1 MAFVTVADVDDED
14 RLDNSLLQICKL
26 GFGHKVKLLFRLWA
40 KGLVKILK
48 LKLRRDFELSQD
60 FELETQARFKAD
72 IWSVFCWCLVGV
84 TKLNHNQNSETK
96 LGQDFK
102 FSRDTVCYCLFEI
115 LELMLYRDSKN
126 WNMIKMCARTCDK
139 NSTLRSVVPLAM
151 FVLCIVF
158 AFLVHLN
165 SRPF

>member
-1 MAFVTVADVDDED
+1 MWPWRVKMPTPNSRLLLLLVLVMRIFLATVCC
-14 RLDNSLLQICKL
+14 I
-26 GFGHKVKLLFRLWA
+26 FGSW
-40 KGLVKILK
+40 GLVINLNFCS
-48 LKLRRDFELSQD
+48 DFERFGQD
-60 FELETQARFKAD
+60 FEVGTQAGFKAD

-139 NSTLRSVVPLAM
+139 NSTLGSVVPLAM